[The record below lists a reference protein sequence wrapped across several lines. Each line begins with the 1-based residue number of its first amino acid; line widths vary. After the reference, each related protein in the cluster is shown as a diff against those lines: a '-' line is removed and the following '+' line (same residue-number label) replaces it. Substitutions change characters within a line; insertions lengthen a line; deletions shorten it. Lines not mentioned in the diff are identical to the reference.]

1 MALFVNRLLCNNGA
15 SDFSDEFYL
24 TVRPIPAPPAARFCN
39 EPSER
44 QGTDRPMAE
53 LIKKVPIPTAGVALG
68 LAALGNLLQPY
79 SEAVRGLCGMLSLAL
94 VLLVLAKVVRHPD
107 MIREDFKNSIL
118 ASVSATLLMAIM
130 QLSTYLAPMTLWGG
144 FALWSM
150 AVGLHLG
157 LMGWFTWRF
166 IRRFQL
172 KEVFPTYFICYV
184 GIIVASATS
193 PTYGAEP
200 LGHGLFW
207 FGFASYMVLLAVITY
222 RYAKHEVPEGARPLF
237 CIYTAPMSLSLVGYL
252 ATAPEPNPVMVG
264 VMLVL
269 AQGFL
274 VLVLARLP
282 KFLSLPFYPSYAAM
296 TFPFVITATALG
308 QALAFLNGLGA
319 ALPAALD
326 VLALAETGLAVVMVS
341 YVLAHYLRFLFKRA
355 EQPASQTVAAPIVLE
370 ATAE

>member
-1 MALFVNRLLCNNGA
+1 
-15 SDFSDEFYL
+15 
-24 TVRPIPAPPAARFCN
+24 
-39 EPSER
+39 
-44 QGTDRPMAE
+44 MAE

-79 SEAVRGLCGMLSLAL
+79 SDMARGLCGALSLAL
-94 VLLVLAKVVRHPD
+94 VLLLLAKIVRHPD
-107 MIREDFKNSIL
+107 MIRADFKNPIL

-130 QLSTYLAPMTLWGG
+130 QLSTYLAPATLWGG
-144 FALWSM
+144 FALWAM

-157 LMGWFTWRF
+157 LMAWFTARF

-193 PTYGAEP
+193 PTYGAEA
-200 LGHGLFW
+200 LGYGLFW
-207 FGFASYMVLLAVITY
+207 FGFACYLVLLGVITY

-252 ATAPEPNPVMVG
+252 ATAADPSPLMVA

-269 AQGFL
+269 AQAFL

-282 KFLSLPFYPSYAAM
+282 KFLALPFYPSYAAM
-296 TFPFVITATALG
+296 TFPFVITATALSQG
-308 QALAFLNGLGA
+308 VAFLNGLGA
-319 ALPAALD
+319 GLPLALD
-326 VLALAETGLAVVMVS
+326 VLVLAEMGLAIVMVG
-341 YVLAHYLRFLFKRA
+341 YVTVCYLQFFFKRA
-355 EQPASQTVAAPIVLE
+355 EQPVAQPAAIEVI
-370 ATAE
+370 AD

>member
-1 MALFVNRLLCNNGA
+1 
-15 SDFSDEFYL
+15 
-24 TVRPIPAPPAARFCN
+24 
-39 EPSER
+39 
-44 QGTDRPMAE
+44 MAE

-79 SEAVRGLCGMLSLAL
+79 SDMARGLCGALSLAL
-94 VLLVLAKVVRHPD
+94 VLLLLAKIVRHPD
-107 MIREDFKNSIL
+107 MIRADFKNPIL

-130 QLSTYLAPMTLWGG
+130 QLSTYLAPATLWGG
-144 FALWSM
+144 FALWAM

-157 LMGWFTWRF
+157 LMAWFTARF

-193 PTYGAEP
+193 PTYGAEA
-200 LGHGLFW
+200 LGYGLFW
-207 FGFASYMVLLAVITY
+207 FGFACYLVLLGVITY

-252 ATAPEPNPVMVG
+252 ATAADPSPLMVA

-269 AQGFL
+269 AQAFL

-282 KFLSLPFYPSYAAM
+282 KFLALPFYPSYAAM
-296 TFPFVITATALG
+296 TFPFVITATALSQG
-308 QALAFLNGLGA
+308 VTFLNGLGA
-319 ALPAALD
+319 GLPLALD
-326 VLALAETGLAVVMVS
+326 VLVLAEMGLAIVMVG
-341 YVLAHYLRFLFKRA
+341 YVTVCYLQFFFKRA
-355 EQPASQTVAAPIVLE
+355 EQPVAQPAAIEVI
-370 ATAE
+370 AD

>member
-1 MALFVNRLLCNNGA
+1 
-15 SDFSDEFYL
+15 
-24 TVRPIPAPPAARFCN
+24 
-39 EPSER
+39 
-44 QGTDRPMAE
+44 MAE

-79 SEAVRGLCGMLSLAL
+79 SDMARGLCGALSLAL
-94 VLLVLAKVVRHPD
+94 VLLLLAKIVRHPD
-107 MIREDFKNSIL
+107 MIRADFKNPIL

-130 QLSTYLAPMTLWGG
+130 QLSTYLAPATLWGG
-144 FALWSM
+144 FALWAM

-157 LMGWFTWRF
+157 LMAWFTARF

-193 PTYGAEP
+193 PTYGAEA
-200 LGHGLFW
+200 LGYGLFW
-207 FGFASYMVLLAVITY
+207 FGFACYLVLLGVITY

-252 ATAPEPNPVMVG
+252 ATAADPSPLMVA

-269 AQGFL
+269 AQAFL

-282 KFLSLPFYPSYAAM
+282 KFLALPFYPSYAAM
-296 TFPFVITATALG
+296 TFPFVITATALSQG
-308 QALAFLNGLGA
+308 VAFLNGLGA
-319 ALPAALD
+319 GLPLALD
-326 VLALAETGLAVVMVS
+326 VLVLAEMGLAIVMVG
-341 YVLAHYLRFLFKRA
+341 YVTVCYLQFFFKRA
-355 EQPASQTVAAPIVLE
+355 EQPVAQSAAIEVI
-370 ATAE
+370 AD